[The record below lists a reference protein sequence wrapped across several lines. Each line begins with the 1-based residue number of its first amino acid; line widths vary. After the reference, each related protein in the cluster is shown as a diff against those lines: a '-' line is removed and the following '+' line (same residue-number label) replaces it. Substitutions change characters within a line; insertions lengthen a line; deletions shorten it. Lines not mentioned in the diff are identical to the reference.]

1 LLALFGINVILAAG
15 FLTKNFLKLNMSGSQ
30 KNTQSEY
37 EKSGVSSRGAEDALS
52 GLLKHVLP
60 TRKFSEGYPLAADIG
75 YFANV
80 IDFGAGQGI
89 AFGTDGVGTKIIIAE
104 LMDRYDTIGIDCVA
118 MNVNDLICVG
128 AKPVSMVDYIG
139 CSFTDARIFSEI
151 GEGLAEGARQGE
163 ISISG
168 GEISQIKEIINGV
181 DLIGACIGH
190 VSLDKVNTGKDVKP
204 GNMIVGLSSSGVHSN
219 GLTLAR
225 KILLGETLQEQ
236 KKNINK
242 FERRLGRTLG
252 EELLVPTRIYVKPI
266 MEMLGASIDLKA
278 MIHITSG
285 GYGNLNRVESDNI
298 RFVINPLPPV
308 PEVFKL
314 IQEKGEVSDAE
325 MYEVFNMGIGFV
337 LVVDGVE
344 EFNKVSIIS
353 KKYGVTSQIIGCVE
367 HCQGKE
373 VTIPEFSLIGRGQKI
388 TKTKKSTR

>member
-1 LLALFGINVILAAG
+1 
-15 FLTKNFLKLNMSGSQ
+15 MSDSQ
-30 KNTQSEY
+30 ENIKSEY

-60 TRKFSEGYPLAADIG
+60 TRKFSKGYPLAADIG

-80 IDFGAGQGI
+80 IDIGGGQGI

-151 GEGLAEGARQGE
+151 GKGLAEGARQGE

-190 VSLDKVNTGKDVKP
+190 VSLEKVNTGKDIQP

-225 KILLGETLQEQ
+225 KILLGETLKEQ

-242 FERRLGRTLG
+242 FEGRLGRTLG
-252 EELLVPTRIYVKPI
+252 EELLEPTRIYVKPI

-278 MIHITSG
+278 MVHITSG
-285 GYGNLNRVESDNI
+285 GYGNLNRVENDNI
-298 RFVINPLPPV
+298 RFVINPSPPV

-344 EFNKVSIIS
+344 EFNKVSTIS
-353 KKYGVTSQIIGCVE
+353 KKYNVTSQIIGCVE

-373 VTIPEFSLIGRGQKI
+373 VTIPELSLVGRGQKI
-388 TKTKKSTR
+388 TKIK